1 MWIHIMGRHET
12 RYRRK
17 LNMLEPG
24 TRMLKLSAILAAAA
38 GLCALFKWTLAARLL
53 ALAAGLIAGILLLL
67 VAIELHQDKVLNEI
81 AAQEALDM
89 PRDSLYREASPAPH
103 RAKKRRNPHEQPD

>member
-1 MWIHIMGRHET
+1 MV
-12 RYRRK
+12 K
-17 LNMLEPG
+17 L
-24 TRMLKLSAILAAAA
+24 LS
-38 GLCALFKWTLAARLL
+38 GALGHA
-53 ALAAGLIAGILLLL
+53 
-67 VAIELHQDKVLNEI
+67 V

>member
-1 MWIHIMGRHET
+1 MTDDEIIDLYLQRQDEAVAQT
-12 RYRRK
+12 QARY
-17 LNMLEPG
+17 G
-24 TRMLKLSAILAAAA
+24 
-38 GLCALFKWTLAARLL
+38 ARLL
-53 ALAAGLIAGILLLL
+53 ALAAGLIAVILLLL
-67 VAIELHQDKVLNEI
+67 VTVELHQDKVLNEI